1 MAENHPMQ
9 NRRDGFSLVELLMVL
24 GVMSLLMGMLIPSV
38 GVVRGKAQRMAT
50 GHKLRQ
56 ISLAVATYQSVTGRG
71 LAGANLADCIARLA
85 GQTGVSEGPLFL
97 FEEDPLVAAIP
108 DSIPPVLVEQAQPGV
123 WAAVE
128 GFGDWPLGVVM
139 ASGVSPLANPST
151 TPVAWTRGLTAEGT
165 WLDFGQNRSG
175 IYGSEGGFIAFLDGH
190 VEFHRDLGEDGGQL
204 VSAVNGQR
212 TADIR
217 DAIGPGAVAYDYLGR
232 VF

>member
-1 MAENHPMQ
+1 
-9 NRRDGFSLVELLMVL
+9 MVL

-38 GVVRGKAQRMAT
+38 GVVRAKAQQMAT

-56 ISLAVATYQSVTGRG
+56 VGLAVATYQSVTGRA
-71 LAGANLADCIARLA
+71 LAGANLADCLGRLA
-85 GQTGVSEGPLFL
+85 EHTGVSEGPLFL

-108 DSIPPVLVEQAQPGV
+108 DTLPPVLVEEDQPGV
-123 WAAVE
+123 WAVIE
-128 GFGDWPLGVVM
+128 GFENWPIGVVM

-151 TPVAWTRGLTAEGT
+151 TPVAWTRGLTAQGV
-165 WLDFGQNRSG
+165 WQDFGQNRAG

-190 VEFHRDLGEDGGQL
+190 VEFYRDLAEDGGQL

-217 DAIGPGAVAYDYLGR
+217 DAIGPGAVAYDYIGR